1 MTISLTTSEIIVTLF
16 CLLLIILANKY
27 GDSEKKTAWMFF
39 LGPIGL
45 ITLVVYWLIKII
57 FI

>member
-16 CLLLIILANKY
+16 CLLLIILAKY